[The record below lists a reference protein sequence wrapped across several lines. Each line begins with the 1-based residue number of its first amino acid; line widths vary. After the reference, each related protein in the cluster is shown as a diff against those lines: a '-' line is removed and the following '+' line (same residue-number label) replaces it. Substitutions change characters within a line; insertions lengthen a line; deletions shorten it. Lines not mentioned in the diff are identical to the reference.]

1 MTTDTSVHRTEHVSN
16 ADEFRRVL
24 VSIGMTGERAEE
36 MYRNLS
42 AAAKVLII
50 EKTRIVFE

>member
-50 EKTRIVFE
+50 DKTRIVFE